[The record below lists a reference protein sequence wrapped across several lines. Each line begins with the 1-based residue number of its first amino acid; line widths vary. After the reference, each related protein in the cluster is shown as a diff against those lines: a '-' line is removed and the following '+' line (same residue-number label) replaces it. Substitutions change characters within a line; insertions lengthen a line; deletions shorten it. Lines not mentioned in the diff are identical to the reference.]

1 MIWDTPRERN
11 DMTEITE
18 IASGFSFT
26 EGPCFDGEGRL
37 HVVEL
42 ANRCVSRIVDG
53 ERVVVAELGG
63 SPNGAA
69 LGPDGDLYI
78 ANGGGNWGP
87 NDSTQGRAG
96 RGNAG
101 SYIQRVNAD
110 GWSRTVLSEIDGRPL
125 TSPNDLCFDA
135 HGGLYF
141 TDPVW
146 PDRHEDGSPDV
157 STVSAGDVCYLGPDG
172 EARRLHTGLLFPNGI
187 CLTPDGSGLIVDE
200 TGKGLVHRFEIEKPG
215 VVGQPEVYVD
225 LGPTS
230 GPDGMAFD
238 STGRLIVAGHGSGHA
253 FVVTP
258 EGGSVEQKLTFDDP
272 EVSNVCFGGHEN
284 STLYVTLARSGRVVA
299 VQWDAPGAPL
309 PPQA

>member
-1 MIWDTPRERN
+1 
-11 DMTEITE
+11 MTNVNE

-26 EGPCFDGEGRL
+26 EGPCFDANGVL

-53 ERVVVAELGG
+53 ERVVLAELGG

-69 LGPDGDLYI
+69 FAPNGDLYI

-87 NDSTQGRAG
+87 NASTNGVAG
-96 RGNAG
+96 RGGAG
-101 SYIQRVNAD
+101 SYIQRINPD
-110 GWSRTVLSEIDGRPL
+110 GWSQTVLAEIDGKPL
-125 TSPNDLCFDA
+125 NSPNDLCFDTD
-135 HGGLYF
+135 GGLYF

-157 STVSAGDVCYLGPDG
+157 STVSAGDVCYLASDG
-172 EARRLHTGLLFPNGI
+172 TARRIHTGLLFPNGLAI
-187 CLTPDGSGLIVDE
+187 SPDGTYLVVDE
-200 TGKGLVHRFEIEKPG
+200 TGTGLVHRFDIEAPG
-215 VVGQPEVYVD
+215 VVSEPEVYVD

-253 FVVTP
+253 FVVAP
-258 EGGSVEQKLTFDDP
+258 GGGTVESELTFEDP
-272 EVSNVCFGGHEN
+272 EVSNVCFGGPN
-284 STLYVTLARSGRVVA
+284 FSTMYFTLARHGKVVA
-299 VQWDAPGAPL
+299 VEWDVPGAPL
-309 PPQA
+309 APKAGS